1 MPEEV
6 LIFPLLQTLEV
17 LLPGKINYDEL
28 PDDAGDPDSHD
39 PDSEKFSLQGM
50 YSHETV

>member
-1 MPEEV
+1 MV
-6 LIFPLLQTLEV
+6 HILQTLEV

-39 PDSEKFSLQGM
+39 PDTEKFSLQA
-50 YSHETV
+50 EIPTLPI

>member
-1 MPEEV
+1 MV
-6 LIFPLLQTLEV
+6 HILQTLEV
-17 LLPGKINYDEL
+17 LLPGKINYDEP